1 MAATI
6 RLPTLRLP
14 ETAAARLLE
23 RGPLLVCAVAALL
36 IGVQLALI
44 ASEWF
49 GSAERPLP
57 TAREAGYV
65 PADGGAS
72 SQRVDLGAL
81 VSAHLFGEA
90 AAAPAADANVPQ
102 TSMPLVLA
110 GVLAA
115 DEPRGGFAIVGES
128 AAAARFFPVG
138 ATLPGGARLHSV
150 YPDRIVIDRGGTLES
165 LTLPKR
171 PLAAAP
177 LPAAPAAQPVA
188 AADLGERMRA
198 AVQQNPNILSN
209 VIRAQQVM
217 AAGRQRGF
225 RVYPGSNP
233 AAFSR
238 LGLRPGDLIT
248 AVNGTN
254 LDDPA
259 RGDEILR
266 TLGSAPEVRVTIT
279 RNGRASD
286 LVLDMTQLTSEAE
299 QIVSAAPEPAAVPGD
314 PAAPPA
320 QPAP

>member
-14 ETAAARLLE
+14 DTAAAQLLE

-36 IGVQLALI
+36 IGVQLAMI

-49 GSAERPLP
+49 GAAVRPLP
-57 TAREAGYV
+57 TAREAGYL
-65 PADGGAS
+65 PADGDAAS
-72 SQRVDLGAL
+72 RRVDLGTL

-90 AAAPAADANVPQ
+90 AATAAADAIVPQ
-102 TSMPLVLA
+102 TTMPLVLA

-115 DEPRGGFAIVGES
+115 DDPRGGFAIVGES
-128 AAAARFFPVG
+128 AAAAKFYPVG
-138 ATLPGGARLHSV
+138 ATLPGGARLQGV

-171 PLAAAP
+171 PLAAGPPPAP
-177 LPAAPAAQPVA
+177 SALPAP
-188 AADLGERMRA
+188 AADLGERMRS
-198 AVQQNPNILSN
+198 AVQQNPNLLSN

-217 AAGRQRGF
+217 ASGRQRGF
-225 RVYPGSNP
+225 RVYPGANP
-233 AAFSR
+233 AAFAR

-286 LVLDMTQLTSEAE
+286 LVLDMTQLASEAE
-299 QIVSAAPEPAAVPGD
+299 QLVSGAAEAAAVPGD

-320 QPAP
+320 QAAP